1 VRNLKSGPKPQKL
14 ADGQGLYLLI
24 TPQGSKL
31 WRFKYRFGGK
41 EKLLSLG
48 AYPDVGLQAARQLR
62 DDMRRLVASNIDP
75 SADRKEQ
82 YAKAATAERQERSQF
97 ELIAREWFTK
107 YSPGWALSHS
117 RTIIQRLERDVFPW
131 LSARPITEIDER
143 ELLGILRRVEAR
155 GAVETAHRVSQVCG
169 QIFNYAIALGVASR
183 NPTTGLRGALP
194 PVQVKHHAA
203 LTTPSDVAAL
213 VRAIS
218 TYQGSPVVQAA
229 LRFSFLT
236 FQRPGEVRRAEWTE
250 IDWEAALW
258 RLPASKM
265 KLRREHLVPLSRQ
278 ALDLLRELQ
287 KTTGRWQW
295 VFPGI
300 GSKKRPISENTVR
313 GALRRLGYENNEMT
327 AHGFRTIAS
336 TLLNEQGWNRDV
348 IERQLAHAE
357 RDEVRG
363 AYNRAEWLDE
373 RRKMMQSWADYLDK
387 LATPAAVIPLFSQ
400 A

>member
-1 VRNLKSGPKPQKL
+1 LKPGPKPKKL
-14 ADGQGLYLLI
+14 ADGQGLYLLV
-24 TPQGSKL
+24 TPKGGKW
-31 WRFKYRFGGK
+31 WRFKYRFAGK

-48 AYPDVGLQAARQLR
+48 VYPEVGLQEARQLR
-62 DDMRRLVASNIDP
+62 DNMRRLVASKVDP
-75 SADRKEQ
+75 STDRKEQ
-82 YAKAATAERQERSQF
+82 YAKLAAAERQEHSQF
-97 ELIAREWFTK
+97 QLIAREWFEK
-107 YSPGWALSHS
+107 YSPTWSPSHGQ
-117 RTIIQRLERDVFPW
+117 IVIHRLERDVFPW
-131 LSARPITEIDER
+131 LSARPIAEIDER
-143 ELLGILRRVEAR
+143 ELLAVLRRIEAR
-155 GAVETAHRVSQVCG
+155 NAIETAHRINQVCG
-169 QIFNYAIALGVASR
+169 QIFKYAITIGVANR
-183 NPTTGLRGALP
+183 NPASNLRGSLP

-203 LTTPSDVAAL
+203 FTNPRDVSGL
-213 VRAIS
+213 IRAIN

-236 FQRPGEVRRAEWTE
+236 FQRPGEVRRAEWAE
-250 IDWEAALW
+250 IDWEEALW
-258 RLPASKM
+258 RLPAAKM

-278 ALDLLRELQ
+278 TLELLRELQ

-313 GALRRLGYENNEMT
+313 GALRRLGYENHEMT

-363 AYNRAEWLDE
+363 AYNRAEWLED
-373 RRKMMQSWADYLDK
+373 RRKMMQGWADYLDK
-387 LATPAAVIPLFSQ
+387 LATPAEVIPLFSQ